1 MEMAGKSAWK
11 LVPSI
16 ICCVMALVVS
26 GLLSEKASA
35 ESILLAGSG
44 TNLPSIRLL
53 VKAFERL
60 HPEIHFA
67 EPTNIGS
74 DGAVRAVAD
83 GAISIGLVSRAL
95 IGNEKNLG
103 LAVVPYSRT
112 AVAIGVNPSVKDE
125 EITYGELNSIYR
137 GDKTTWK
144 DGNKIIVL
152 NREPGESS
160 ILLLEENVPGFREVY
175 RDSIKNNRWSI
186 ILKDEGMNRKIE
198 ALPYSIGLT
207 DMGAV
212 TTQKLKIKLLKLN
225 GVYPSA
231 KTVINNTYPLY
242 KTLAFVYR
250 PERLTPGMKAYMAYV
265 CSTDGKN
272 ILQNNGYVPYCVNR

>member
-35 ESILLAGSG
+35 ESIVLAGSG
-44 TNLPSIRLL
+44 TNLPAIRLL

-103 LAVVPYSRT
+103 LTVVPYSRT

-198 ALPYSIGLT
+198 AMPYSIGLT

-212 TTQKLKIKLLKLN
+212 TTQKLQIKLLKLN

-272 ILQNNGYVPYCVNR
+272 ILQNNGYVPYCVHR